1 MNEKKLNKSIKHFNL
16 SKKLYHLGVKHLVK
30 VINYM
35 IKKFFPL
42 YINGGSK
49 QFIFDLDGNQY
60 LDLISGLGSVSIGYG
75 INEIDNK
82 TKK

>member
-35 IKKFFPL
+35 IKNFFR
-42 YINGGSK
+42 
-49 QFIFDLDGNQY
+49 FI
-60 LDLISGLGSVSIGYG
+60 
-75 INEIDNK
+75 
-82 TKK
+82 